1 MFFCTKT
8 FSTCSCT
15 RKSSPEVFFI
25 CSYVRAL
32 SLGLHLNL
40 RVHVLQLRL
49 EVLLD
54 GLPLELAGGV
64 EEAVVVG
71 KQVRVKVDVFDLE
84 VAIVVNKDC

>member
-1 MFFCTKT
+1 MK
-8 FSTCSCT
+8 
-15 RKSSPEVFFI
+15 I
-25 CSYVRAL
+25 D
-32 SLGLHLNL
+32 LGI
-40 RVHVLQLRL
+40 HVLQLRL